1 MFGFVSRKKY
11 ELLQSVNREL
21 DLDISRLDKK
31 LDSCQTT
38 INNLKFENLKYEE
51 IIVKYDKEINK
62 LKKECELKEKQRR
75 QSAGRCGNYKR
86 KLNASLREKK
96 EMMDLI
102 NNLIV
107 ERQNVMKLKK
117 RPTIEEMR
125 KYFKRK

>member
-11 ELLQSVNREL
+11 ELLKRVNQEL
-21 DLDISRLDKK
+21 DLDISRLDKR
-31 LDSCQTT
+31 LDSCNST

-51 IIVKYDKEINK
+51 TIVKYDKEINK
-62 LKKECELKEKQRR
+62 LKKECDLKEKQRR

-86 KLNASLREKK
+86 KLNESLKEKK

-102 NNLIV
+102 NSLIS
-107 ERQNVMKLKK
+107 ERQQVMKLKK
-117 RPTIEEMR
+117 RPTVDEMR